1 MFWQIYFVPP
11 WSWETYAAY
20 TSFTA
25 YTQDDETE
33 NVTKIKSCFPGWKMT
48 RCFDGWWHDVIWE
61 TGTLSNC
68 QLALEFFLLRFLLT
82 LVKRNL
88 DDRQFTSWIKE
99 VNRSADSLS
108 LFQNNHWKPYHY
120 FHPNHWCGHKN
131 LSITAIINH
140 ILSQLPQTGGRAN
153 MWEGHSSKGKSQK
166 GEKWT
171 QVEIVSSIAISSLAR
186 IL

>member
-1 MFWQIYFVPP
+1 MFGDFTIDEAPSPIRPLCATLVMGY
-11 WSWETYAAY
+11 SAYAAY

-61 TGTLSNC
+61 TGTLSNR
-68 QLALEFFLLRFLLT
+68 QLALEFFLFRFLLT

-99 VNRSADSLS
+99 VNRLADS
-108 LFQNNHWKPYHY
+108 
-120 FHPNHWCGHKN
+120 
-131 LSITAIINH
+131 
-140 ILSQLPQTGGRAN
+140 
-153 MWEGHSSKGKSQK
+153 
-166 GEKWT
+166 
-171 QVEIVSSIAISSLAR
+171 
-186 IL
+186 